1 MYKKRFDTSKLAL
14 KSNLAT
20 LKAEIDKIDVDRLKT
35 VPKDFSKL
43 SNVVDNDVVT
53 KTVYDKLVAKVN
65 TFDTTEFVLKTNMTQ
80 TNQF

>member
-1 MYKKRFDTSKLAL
+1 MYNKRFDTSKLAL

-20 LKAEIDKIDVDRLKT
+20 LKAEIDKIDVGRLKT

-65 TFDTTEFVLKTNMTQ
+65 TIDTTEFVLKTNMTQ

>member
-1 MYKKRFDTSKLAL
+1 MYNKRFDTSKLAL

-20 LKAEIDKIDVDRLKT
+20 LKSEIDKIDVDRQKT

-65 TFDTTEFVLKTNMTQ
+65 TIDTTEFVLKTNMTQ